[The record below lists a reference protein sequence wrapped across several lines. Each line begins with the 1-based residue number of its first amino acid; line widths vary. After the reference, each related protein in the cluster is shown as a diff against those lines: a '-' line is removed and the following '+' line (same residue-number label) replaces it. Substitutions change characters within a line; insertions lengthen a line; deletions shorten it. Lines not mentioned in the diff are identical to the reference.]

1 MRELSVA
8 VLGAGTA
15 GLATALALARSGH
28 EVTLVERDPLE
39 LTAAQ
44 DAFGWPRRGIPHFLQ
59 PHAFLPR
66 GRKEMRT
73 HFPDVYA
80 LLLEAGAHDLDLRPK
95 LPGAVRLEDEEL
107 AYVGVRRPVIEWALR
122 RAALAQPGIDVR
134 DNVRV
139 SGLIGGDG
147 RVSGVLTEDGAVQAD
162 LVVDAL
168 GRTSPTPDWLAR
180 IGASAPR
187 VERAECG
194 VIYYSRYYRVR
205 VGETLPDGPW
215 IPCPRAMLPYA
226 AFSSFPG
233 DNRTFAA
240 VLAIPPEDA
249 ELKVLRH
256 ASAYQAAIS
265 TMPALHGWTSRS
277 DPITDVLPM
286 GSLQNTF
293 RHYLEDGHLV
303 VQGFVPVGDALCHTN
318 PMFALGLSQSI
329 IHAAAIAEAVGQH
342 EEASAAIAAYLSA
355 VEVEAM
361 ERFKLSCDADQA
373 RWRLWRGESVDF
385 AHRSGAYQLFLLAAG
400 GAAAF
405 ADPDVFRAVVRRN
418 GFLDRT
424 TVLDENVDLQGRI
437 EALFG
442 EVMAQPRAAAGPT
455 RAELL
460 RVTSAAIAQ

>member
-1 MRELSVA
+1 MRELSIA

-28 EVTLVERDPLE
+28 RVTLLERDPLE
-39 LTAAQ
+39 STAPE

-80 LLLEAGAHDLDLRPK
+80 SLLASGAHDVDLRPK
-95 LPGAVRLEDEEL
+95 LPGALRPEDEEL

-122 RAALAQPGIDVR
+122 RAALAEPGIDVR
-134 DNVRV
+134 DTVRV
-139 SGLIGGDG
+139 TGLAGGDG
-147 RVSGVLTEDGAVQAD
+147 RVRGVRLEEGALRAD

-168 GRTSPTPDWLAR
+168 GRTSQVPDWLTR
-180 IGASAPR
+180 IGAAAPR
-187 VERAECG
+187 VDRAECG
-194 VIYYSRYYRVR
+194 VIYYSRYYQVR
-205 VGETLPDGPW
+205 PGETLPDGPW
-215 IPCPRAMLPYA
+215 IPTPRAMLPYA

-249 ELKVLRH
+249 ELKMLRH
-256 ASAYQAAIS
+256 ASAYEAAIS
-265 TMPALHGWTSRS
+265 TMPALHGWTSRA
-277 DPITDVLPM
+277 DPMTDVLPM
-286 GSLQNTF
+286 GSLQSTF
-293 RHYLEDGHLV
+293 RHYLADGRPV
-303 VQGFVPVGDALCHTN
+303 VQGCVPVGDALCHTN

-329 IHAAAIAEAVGQH
+329 IHAVAIAEALSQH
-342 EEASAAIAAYLSA
+342 EQADAAIAAYLSA

-361 ERFKLSCDADQA
+361 ERFTLSCEADQA
-373 RWRLWRGESVDF
+373 RVRLWRGESVDF
-385 AHRSGAYQLFLLAAG
+385 AHPDGAYQLFLLAAG

-405 ADPDVFRAVVRRN
+405 ADPEVFRAVVRRN

-424 TVLDENVDLQGRI
+424 TVLDENVELQKRI

-442 EVMAQPRAAAGPT
+442 ELIAQPRAAAGPS
-455 RAELL
+455 RDELL
-460 RVTSAAIAQ
+460 GVISAAVPQ